1 MAGGE
6 QTDWAN
12 NPPEGFDWDPAKY
25 AEALMEHRVRLEIAA
40 LVFDDPYLI
49 EAYDDREPYGEDRF
63 YAIGMAIDRLLRVA
77 FTLRGEHDEVTR
89 IITAFK
95 ATTNERRRYERN
107 RKDR

>member
-1 MAGGE
+1 MVAGGE

-49 EAYDDREPYGEDRF
+49 EAYDDRQPYGVGR
-63 YAIGMAIDRLLRVA
+63 IGSMPSAWPLTGSCVSPLHCAVS
-77 FTLRGEHDEVTR
+77 
-89 IITAFK
+89 
-95 ATTNERRRYERN
+95 TT
-107 RKDR
+107 K